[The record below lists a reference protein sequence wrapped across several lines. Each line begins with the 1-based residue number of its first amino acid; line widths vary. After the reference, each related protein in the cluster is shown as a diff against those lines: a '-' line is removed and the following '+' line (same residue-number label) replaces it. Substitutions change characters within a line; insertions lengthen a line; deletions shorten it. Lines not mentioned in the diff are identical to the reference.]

1 MLSRADI
8 YQSHGE
14 LVIESDLP
22 GVAEEDIEILAS
34 RDRVR
39 IKFRRK
45 AAHGSREVE
54 YFKQERVPGEFSRD
68 LKLPRCIDPS
78 SLWAHLDH
86 GTLKIRMHFEGEAL
100 GEQSFRLSDVD
111 DSTTPGVLQ

>member
-8 YQSHGE
+8 YQSQGE

-22 GVAEEDIEILAS
+22 GVAEEDIEILVS

-39 IKFRRK
+39 INFRRK
-45 AAHGSREVE
+45 AAHGSSEVE
-54 YFKQERVPGEFSRD
+54 YFKQERMPGEFSRD
-68 LKLPRCIDPS
+68 LKLPKCVDPS

-86 GTLKIRMHFEGEAL
+86 GTLKIRMRFEGDAF
-100 GEQSFRLSDVD
+100 GEQRFRLSDVD
-111 DSTTPGVLQ
+111 TSEAPGVLQ

>member
-14 LVIESDLP
+14 LFIESDLP

-45 AAHGSREVE
+45 APPEQREVE
-54 YFKQERVPGEFSRD
+54 YFKQERTPGDFSRD
-68 LKLPRCIDPS
+68 LKLPRNVDPS

-86 GTLKIRMHFEGEAL
+86 GTLKIRMHFEGEGL
-100 GEQSFRLSDVD
+100 GERCFRLSEIDEG
-111 DSTTPGVLQ
+111 TTPDVLQ